1 MKKRDVSIK
10 SEKNR
15 KCKDGVL
22 KCLISTD
29 TDTDADSDKDKENR
43 DVITC

>member
-1 MKKRDVSIK
+1 MY
-10 SEKNR
+10 
-15 KCKDGVL
+15 DGVL